1 MSRPAKARV
10 KRDKHNTMIA
20 YDRYTEYLSKLIYK
34 TITPNELKDVEK
46 FEAAHR
52 KPELKFCPKC
62 NAPVWTFLTP
72 YRVAHD
78 IEKCSGKFAAK
89 S

>member
-1 MSRPAKARV
+1 MINNQIA
-10 KRDKHNTMIA
+10 MIA
-20 YDRYTEYLSKLIYK
+20 YDRYTEYLSKQIYK
-34 TITPNELKDVEK
+34 TITPTELQAVEE

-62 NAPVWTFLTP
+62 QATVWTFLTP

-78 IEKCSGKFAAK
+78 IANCPGRPTAK

>member
-1 MSRPAKARV
+1 MRLGT
-10 KRDKHNTMIA
+10 TMIA
-20 YDRYTEYLSKLIYK
+20 YDRYTEYLSKQIYK
-34 TITPNELKDVEK
+34 TITPAELQAVEE

-52 KPELKFCPKC
+52 KPELKLCPKC
-62 NAPVWTFLTP
+62 QAAVWTMLTP

-78 IEKCSGKFAAK
+78 IASCPGKHAPK

>member
-1 MSRPAKARV
+1 
-10 KRDKHNTMIA
+10 MIA
-20 YDRYTEYLSKLIYK
+20 YDRYTELLGKIIHR
-34 TITPNELKDVEK
+34 TITPAEK
-46 FEAAHR
+46 LAVDEFEAAHQ

-62 NAPVWTFLTP
+62 KAPVITFLKP

-78 IEKCSGKFAAK
+78 IANCPGKPAPK